1 MSDSE
6 IEDLQSEHEEE
17 ELQHDETD
25 DPDYVWKGVCLDDG
39 TGRDVYYVDEAGG
52 RSRRMP
58 KGYQQ
63 EYYENGDKRYY
74 FRQKCIRC
82 RKAKQPAVFMTHTSS
97 SVGYSLNYCEDC
109 HIATTEGITR
119 ARGNGDA
126 IWQSNVDTPKSAWLD
141 LKNRALD
148 PKRDEKLL
156 ERCVEARYAARWDMK
171 MSRNRQRYP
180 LIKSEAT
187 LYEGIDIYEG
197 QHVSWGFEDVFDEYF
212 GDINEK
218 GDPHGIGLKVFSD
231 GTIYSGG
238 FRFGMFDT
246 NLDDEFRKDVKGL
259 LVKPTGATYE
269 GTFLDGQKHGTGTQI
284 YPNGTRYE
292 GEFAKGFEHG
302 QGKKTYLSKEGQ
314 SSFTG
319 RFRFGRKDGPG
330 TMVHVDGTS
339 EKGNFLDPTEK
350 YNEKSC
356 PFIQEVTNSV
366 DEYFEPKSLVDSCL
380 VQLAKAMHA
389 DRRKYGPAPLLQRR
403 VPDHIK
409 YRLGEEYLRQLD
421 PPGSSSFVKVGP
433 EFAFNF
439 LKEVLFC
446 GVRIIEADA
455 MALMYFQNSNKE
467 LEVLKCTA
475 NKMTLPSIDLI
486 CKNLQQMAWPMLKV
500 LDLSL
505 NTFDVPALAS
515 LTAGLKGITSLRSLR
530 LAACGIKAPGVH
542 VIMDWLAA
550 DESVTEVDL
559 AFNTAELTGA
569 EHVAHMLQRNKTLT
583 DLNLRSNKIGQ
594 LGGRVLAE
602 ALKKNQV
609 LRVMGL
615 ADNLVTGPVISDVAA
630 QLNGSFGDC
639 LKSACHDQLLLPS
652 LYEEGRYDH
661 FKRRN
666 ADKFAAMEPEDS
678 DSD

>member
-1 MSDSE
+1 MADPEDIVDLSE
-6 IEDLQSEHEEE
+6 HDGEDLV
-17 ELQHDETD
+17 DETD
-25 DPDYVWKGVCLDDG
+25 DPNYVWKGVCLDDG

-52 RSRRMP
+52 RSRRQP
-58 KGYQQ
+58 KGYEQ
-63 EYYENGDKRYY
+63 EYFENGDKRYY

-82 RKAKQPAVFMTHTSS
+82 RKNKQPAVFLAHSSS
-97 SVGYSLNYCEDC
+97 SVGYSLNYCDDC
-109 HIATTEGITR
+109 HVATTEGITR
-119 ARGNGDA
+119 TRGNGNS
-126 IWQSNVDTPKSAWLD
+126 IWQANVDTPKNAWIN
-141 LKNRALD
+141 LKDRLLD
-148 PKRDEKLL
+148 PYREEKLL
-156 ERCVEARYAARWDMK
+156 KRSAEARYASRWDMK

-197 QHVSWGFEDVFDEYF
+197 KHVSWGFEEVFDEYF
-212 GDINEK
+212 GDVNDK
-218 GDPHGIGLKVFSD
+218 GEPHGIGLKVFSD

-238 FRFGMFDT
+238 FQNGLFDT
-246 NLDDEFRKDVKGL
+246 NLDNEFKKDVKGI

-269 GTFLDGQKHGTGTQI
+269 GTFMEGMKHGMGSQT
-284 YPNGTRYE
+284 YPDGTRYE

-302 QGKKTYLSKEGQ
+302 QGHKTYLSKEGQ

-339 EKGNFLDPTEK
+339 EKGTFLDPAEK
-350 YNEKSC
+350 YTEKSC
-356 PFIQEVTNSV
+356 PIIQEKNSSV
-366 DEYFEPKSLVDSCL
+366 DDHFQPKSLVDLCL
-380 VQLAKAMHA
+380 IALAKAMHA
-389 DRRKYGPAPLLQRR
+389 NRRKFGPAPLLQRC
-403 VPDHIK
+403 VPEHLK
-409 YRLGEEYLRQLD
+409 PALGREYLRQLD
-421 PPGSSSFVKVGP
+421 PPGSPAFVKVGP

-446 GVRIIEADA
+446 GVKVIEADA
-455 MALMYFQNSNKE
+455 MALMYFQNSNKQ

-486 CKNLQQMAWPMLKV
+486 CINLQQMAWPILRE

-515 LTAGLKGITSLRSLR
+515 LTAGLRAVTSLRSLR
-530 LAACGIKAPGVH
+530 LAACGIKAPGIH

-550 DESVTEVDL
+550 DSGVTQVDL

-569 EHVAHMLQRNKTLT
+569 EHVAHMLTQNTTLT
-583 DLNLRSNKIGQ
+583 ELNLRSNKIGQ
-594 LGGRVLAE
+594 LGGRAIAE
-602 ALKKNQV
+602 AMKKNKV
-609 LRVMGL
+609 LCVMGL

-630 QLNGSFGDC
+630 KLNGTFGDC
-639 LKSACHDQLLLPS
+639 LKGACHDQLLLPS
-652 LYEEGRYDH
+652 LYEEDRYNH
-661 FKRRN
+661 FKKRN